1 MKTKIPIE
9 DVQIGDII
17 NGKEVVDVL
26 HRLHA
31 NYVRVVLKGG
41 AIVDGYRGTGMP
53 GLQALC
59 AFQAGK
65 RRRKIQVWTLQSPG

>member
-17 NGKEVVDVL
+17 NGKKVVDVL

-41 AIVDGYRGTGMP
+41 AIVDGYM
-53 GLQALC
+53 
-59 AFQAGK
+59 GK
-65 RRRKIQVWTLQSPG
+65 KVEVGAEAI